1 MTGPMTRR
9 RAVVAGVLVAL
20 GVAVAAA
27 GWVGGGG
34 LWAAVALVAA
44 FVVSAAWVFVW
55 SGRSDTDVAAL
66 LGGVGDERQ
75 RMIDTRATAVAG
87 LVMGLFCLVM
97 ALVTLARGEDNPWL
111 VVCLVGAIAYT
122 AALALLGTRS

>member
-1 MTGPMTRR
+1 MTEPRTRR
-9 RAVVAGVLVAL
+9 RAMVAGVLVSVGA
-20 GVAVAAA
+20 AVAAA

-34 LWAAVALVAA
+34 LWAAVTLLVMFVVAA
-44 FVVSAAWVFVW
+44 ASVFVW

-75 RMIDTRATAVAG
+75 RTIDTRATAVAG
-87 LVMGLFCLVM
+87 LVMGLFSLVL
-97 ALVTLARGEDNPWL
+97 ALVTLARGGDNPWL

-122 AALALLGTRS
+122 AALAVLKARG